1 MASQNLQRRNSARLP
16 AWLSSTAVSMTG
28 ALLVVAIAAGV
39 ALFILNL
46 REQITARDTATNAF
60 IVRMLEDHA
69 TRTFNAVDLTISVTG
84 DLIES
89 RGQVPDAT
97 ALNSALRGSPY
108 IRSLSIVSGKG
119 RVLASTNRENIGIEL
134 LASVVA
140 RFPTPGATSIG
151 VPVGG
156 RDLAGSGFVREGIV
170 PGDRWFIPVIQRIA
184 TRAGEDRLII
194 AAVNPDF
201 FANYYQVA
209 LDDDTSG
216 AALMSYDGRLL
227 VSTASI
233 ALAAGTDLKSNAIF
247 FEHLLKRDSGTFIG
261 RGLDGVESV
270 VAYRVS
276 RTLPLVL
283 TVQSPRSRAKL
294 EWIEVSRP
302 VGIMG
307 FVASAFILLL
317 TWGAWRS
324 LRSHEHVQ
332 AQLDEAF
339 RDLESSEANYRSLVD
354 SLHEAVF
361 RTNPHGLITFASS
374 VWGDLIGVAPEAALG
389 RHLTEFFAT
398 ADQGAVDGLLLEAR
412 DGKSDAPLQIRI
424 ENAKGEQRVLELIAY
439 PLRGAEGELEGLA
452 GLVTDVTAR
461 ATAQRQLRE
470 QLRFARDLIAVNP
483 SPIYVT
489 DEQGAYLTINRA
501 WEEFFGLVRQ
511 RVIGKRPGD
520 VLAEADAQFLEHLC
534 EAALRDGSVRAQGP
548 VRRSD
553 GAAREILFSLARY
566 NREGGEAAGIVCSMT
581 DVTELKEAEKQ
592 IRLAKEAAEAASRA
606 KGEFLA
612 NMSHEIRTPMNGI
625 LGMTRLA
632 LGTELTR
639 EQREYL
645 EIARSSGD
653 ALLAVVNDILDFSKI
668 EAGKLTIER
677 TRFDL
682 HAVVADVTR
691 LLAFQ
696 AHGKGLEML
705 VDIAPDVPRHVVGD
719 PFRMRQILVNLLGNA
734 VKFTAEGEVGIFIR
748 ATPAPGVPHL
758 LEFAVR
764 DTGQGIAAGKL
775 AMIFEA
781 FAQADTS
788 TTRRYGGTG
797 LGLAISSRLA
807 QLMGGQIAVESVDGK
822 GATFRLLV
830 SLPPES
836 VAATSAPLNAA
847 DRLYEGR
854 NILVVDDHA
863 GARQL
868 IASKLARMGARVA
881 TAEGTASARR
891 AIETARAGG
900 VLPDWVFVDARLGKE
915 SGLELSRLI
924 RQWLPNARRT
934 LMLEMS
940 TETAPPADAA
950 EDVLRKPV
958 MILSLETLVSG
969 VGGGAVGADPPK
981 AAVRSGARV
990 LVVEDHPVNQMLI
1003 RRLLEKMGHAV
1014 ELAGDGRAALEK
1026 LRGER
1031 FDLVL
1036 MDLQMPVMGGIEATQ
1051 HIREAESTM
1060 GEHVP
1065 IVALTARA
1073 MEDDRMRCIEAGM
1086 DDYLSKPIE
1095 IDELKRVLQRFLGS
1109 EAPAAG

>member
-1 MASQNLQRRNSARLP
+1 MAILNLQTRSHARLP
-16 AWLSSTAVSMTG
+16 AWLSSTAVTLTG
-28 ALLVVAIAAGV
+28 AVLVFAIVAGV
-39 ALFILNL
+39 ALFILNQ
-46 REQITARDTATNAF
+46 REQITARDTATNVF

-84 DLIES
+84 DLIAS
-89 RGQVPDAT
+89 RGQAMDVKV
-97 ALNSALRGSPY
+97 LNSALRGSPY

-119 RVLASTNRENIGIEL
+119 RVLASTTRENVGLEL
-134 LASVVA
+134 LPSVIAAFPAS
-140 RFPTPGATSIG
+140 GATSIG

-156 RDLAGSGFVREGIV
+156 RDLAGSGFVREGV
-170 PGDRWFIPVIQRIA
+170 AMGDKWFIPVVQHIA
-184 TRAGEDRLII
+184 PRAGEDRLIV

-201 FANYYQVA
+201 FANYYQIA
-209 LDDDTSG
+209 LSDDTSG
-216 AALMSYDGRLL
+216 AALLSYDGRLL
-227 VSTASI
+227 VSTSSI
-233 ALAAGTDLKSNAIF
+233 SLAAGTELKANPIF
-247 FEHLLKRDSGTFIG
+247 HDYLQKRDSGSFVG
-261 RGLDGVESV
+261 QGLDGVDSI

-283 TVQSPRSRAKL
+283 AVQSPRSRATL
-294 EWIEVSRP
+294 EWIEISRP
-302 VGIMG
+302 IGIMG

-317 TWGAWRS
+317 TWGGWRS
-324 LRSHEHVQ
+324 LRSHEDVQ
-332 AQLDEAF
+332 TQLDDAF
-339 RDLESSEANYRSLVD
+339 RDLEASEGNYRSLVD

-361 RTNPHGLITFASS
+361 RTNPFGLITFASS

-389 RHLTEFFAT
+389 RHLTEFFSAG
-398 ADQGAVDGLLLEAR
+398 DQSAVDGLLLEAR
-412 DGKSDAPLQIRI
+412 DGKSDAPLQIRMV
-424 ENAKGEQRVLELIAY
+424 NARGEERVLELIAY
-439 PLRGAEGELEGLA
+439 PLRGAGGDLEGLA

-489 DEQGAYLTINRA
+489 DAQGAYLTINRA
-501 WEEFFGLVRQ
+501 WEEFFGLGRDRAV
-511 RVIGKRPGD
+511 GKKPSEMLLD
-520 VLAEADAQFLEHLC
+520 DEAKLLEHLC
-534 EAALRDGSVRAQGP
+534 TAALRDGSVRAQGSLH
-548 VRRSD
+548 RSD
-553 GAAREILFSLARY
+553 GSVRQILFSLARY
-566 NREGGEAAGIVCSMT
+566 NREGGEAGGVVGSMT
-581 DVTELKEAEKQ
+581 DVTELKEAEEH
-592 IRLAKEAAEAASRA
+592 IRIAKEAAEAASRA

-632 LGTELTR
+632 LGTDLTK

-677 TRFDL
+677 TRFDV
-682 HAVVADVTR
+682 HSVVADVTR

-705 VDIAPDVPRHVVGD
+705 VDIAPNVPREVIGD

-734 VKFTAEGEVGIFIR
+734 VKFTVRGEVGIFIS
-748 ATPAPGVPHL
+748 ATPAPGLPHL

-764 DTGQGIAAGKL
+764 DSGQGIAADKL
-775 AMIFEA
+775 ALIFEA

-807 QLMGGQIAVESVDGK
+807 QLMGGQIAVESVEGK

-830 SLPPES
+830 SLTPES
-836 VAATSAPLNAA
+836 VTAEPKLKG
-847 DRLYEGR
+847 LFEGR
-854 NILVVDDHA
+854 RVLVVDDHS
-863 GARQL
+863 GARDL
-868 IASKLARMGARVA
+868 IASKLGRLGASVT
-881 TAEGTASARR
+881 TADGTASARR
-891 AIETARAGG
+891 AIESARSAGS
-900 VLPDWVFVDARLGKE
+900 VPDWVFVDVRLGKE
-915 SGLELSRLI
+915 SGLELSRLV
-924 RQWLPNARRT
+924 RQWLPQARRT

-940 TETAPPADAA
+940 TESTPPADSG
-950 EDVLRKPV
+950 EDMLRKPI
-958 MILSLETLVSG
+958 MILSLETLA
-969 VGGGAVGADPPK
+969 GGRGDAGAPAG
-981 AAVRSGARV
+981 SGAEV
-990 LVVEDHPVNQMLI
+990 TGSAHILVVEDHPVNQTLI
-1003 RRLLEKMGHAV
+1003 RRLLEKMGHTV
-1014 ELAGDGRAALEK
+1014 ELAGDGQAALEI
-1026 LRGER
+1026 LRSKR

-1051 HIREAESTM
+1051 NIREAESTM

-1095 IDELKRVLQRFLGS
+1095 VEELKRVLQRFLGRS
-1109 EAPAAG
+1109 GAAA